1 MTHSP
6 PRPLG
11 RPQQCRAGLMSLG
24 LLPERKFDYAA
35 ALVRTY
41 LAVVRVLVGGT
52 FFEDYCHETRL
63 LPFSHPRCA
72 GLCRHGRVT
81 VGLHDASESPPSHQY
96 RGGETMNKETFEETM
111 LWLEGELRRDGLSLS
126 QIETIEADAM
136 LITQGEFAETPAQYI
151 VTVNRLANSG
161 LY

>member
-1 MTHSP
+1 
-6 PRPLG
+6 
-11 RPQQCRAGLMSLG
+11 
-24 LLPERKFDYAA
+24 
-35 ALVRTY
+35 
-41 LAVVRVLVGGT
+41 
-52 FFEDYCHETRL
+52 
-63 LPFSHPRCA
+63 
-72 GLCRHGRVT
+72 
-81 VGLHDASESPPSHQY
+81 
-96 RGGETMNKETFEETM
+96 MNKETFEETM